1 MATEKVVI
9 DKAYIEAIAGA
20 IRENT
25 GSSAKLSLSDIARI
39 IPTLKDTSLDFVRGT
54 LTAYSNANL
63 TEIRPY
69 CFAGIQALTSLDT
82 PLVATIGEAA
92 FAYTGLA
99 SVSLPKVTAIPD
111 RAFLGS
117 KISDA
122 SDLIA
127 RATSIGAE
135 AFKDSQLA
143 GDITCTLP
151 KEVADAFTNTKIQ
164 SLTVTLAQSLYFY
177 VALQL
182 VKDCKQLQ
190 RIKIK
195 NCGYITGANYDL
207 GLTGLQK
214 VWISKEA
221 AKKGIF
227 GPPFQKQTSITA
239 LDIYMEDSTKPTS
252 YGWDKTD
259 ITQLASGNATL
270 HYGVTEEAFD
280 QL

>member
-25 GSSAKLSLSDIARI
+25 GSSLKLSLSDIARI

-54 LTAYSNANL
+54 LTAYVNHEL
-63 TEIRPY
+63 TAIRPY
-69 CFAGIQALTSLDT
+69 CFAGIQSLTSIDT
-82 PLVATIGEAA
+82 PLVATIGESA

-99 SVSLPKVTAIPD
+99 SVSLPQVTAIPD
-111 RAFLGS
+111 RAFFGS
-117 KISDA
+117 KLSDA
-122 SDLIA
+122 SELIA

-143 GDITCTLP
+143 GDITVTLS
-151 KEVADAFTNTKIQ
+151 KEAADAFTNTKIT
-164 SLTVTLAQSLYFY
+164 SLTATLAQSLYFY
-177 VALQL
+177 VALQI

-195 NCGYITGANYDL
+195 NCGYISGVSSDL

-221 AKKGIF
+221 TKNGLF

-239 LDIYMEDSTKPTS
+239 LDIYLEDSTKPTS
-252 YGWDKTD
+252 YGWDKVD

-280 QL
+280 AL

>member
-25 GSSAKLSLSDIARI
+25 GSSLKLSLSDIARI

-69 CFAGIQALTSLDT
+69 CFAGITALTSLDT

-143 GDITCTLP
+143 GDITCTIP
-151 KEVADAFTNTKIQ
+151 KEAADAFTNTRIT
-164 SLTVTLAQSLYFY
+164 SLTATLAQSLYFY

-195 NCGYITGANYDL
+195 GCGYITGANSDL

-214 VWISKEA
+214 VWISKQA
-221 AKKGIF
+221 TKSGIF
-227 GPPFQKQTSITA
+227 GPPFQRQTSITA